1 LEDFDRDATV
11 ADRRARGAGRPRSGA
26 SCLVAIHGPDLGLR
40 IPLEAAEYVIGRD
53 PYCDIVVPLD
63 DVSRRHC
70 RLILKNGGA
79 HLSDLGSTN
88 GTYLNDEEIPPHNE
102 FALRSGDNIRVGTAI
117 YKFLEGGNVEA
128 LYHEEVYRTA
138 IVDGLTQVHNRRFLM
153 EFLERET
160 ARCRRHGRPLA
171 VLLIDLDHFKQI
183 NDSHGHLAGDYVLR
197 EVAALIRSTVRREE
211 CCARFGGDEF
221 LLVLPETPLENARVY
236 GERVR
241 GMVELGVFRFGGA
254 MLPVTVSIGVAVLSG
269 ETEDSAALLRRAD
282 ERLYQAKSGGRNRVA
297 A

>member
-11 ADRRARGAGRPRSGA
+11 TDRRARGAARSRAGA

-40 IPLEAAEYVIGRD
+40 IPLEASEYVIGRD
-53 PYCDIVVPLD
+53 PYCDIVVPLE

-70 RLILKNGGA
+70 RLLVKNGGA

-88 GTYLNDEEIPPHNE
+88 GTYLNDEEIPPHHE
-102 FALRSGDNIRVGTAI
+102 FALRSGDNIRLGTAI

-160 ARCRRHGRPLA
+160 ARCRRHGRPLSL
-171 VLLIDLDHFKQI
+171 LLIDLDHFKQI
-183 NDSHGHLAGDYVLR
+183 NDSHGHLAGDYVLPR
-197 EVAALIRSTVRREE
+197 SPRWSGARYGAKSASRASAATSSCWSCPRPRS
-211 CCARFGGDEF
+211 
-221 LLVLPETPLENARVY
+221 
-236 GERVR
+236 RVR
-241 GMVELGVFRFGGA
+241 A
-254 MLPVTVSIGVAVLSG
+254 STA
-269 ETEDSAALLRRAD
+269 SAC
-282 ERLYQAKSGGRNRVA
+282 A
-297 A
+297 AWWSSARSASTA